1 VGAAWLERRT
11 RYDIYADILEV
22 IMKRGVMGVTR
33 ISYGANL
40 PVDRAK
46 EALEFLSERGMVKEA
61 EYGGNKGY
69 VITAKG
75 GEYVTA
81 HRTVKRFIDE

>member
-1 VGAAWLERRT
+1 MERRT

-22 IMKRGVMGVTR
+22 IMMRGVMGVTR

-46 EALEFLSERGMVKEA
+46 EALEFLAERGMVKEE
-61 EYGGNKGY
+61 EYSGTRGY

-75 GEYVTA
+75 GEYVSA
-81 HRTVKRFIDE
+81 HRTVRRFIDD

>member
-1 VGAAWLERRT
+1 LERRT

-22 IMKRGVMGVTR
+22 IMARGVMGVTR

-40 PVDRAK
+40 PVDRAR
-46 EALEFLSERGMVKEA
+46 EALEFLLGRGMVKE
-61 EYGGNKGY
+61 ERYGGTHGY

-75 GEYVTA
+75 GEYVSA
-81 HRTVKRFIDE
+81 HRTVKRFIDD

>member
-1 VGAAWLERRT
+1 LERRT
-11 RYDIYADILEV
+11 RYDIYADILAV
-22 IMKRGVMGVTR
+22 IMERGVLGVTR

-46 EALEFLSERGMVKEA
+46 EALEFLLLKGMLKEA
-61 EYGGNKGY
+61 NYGGNKGY

-75 GEYVTA
+75 GEYVQA
-81 HRTVKRFIDE
+81 HRTVRRMIDEE

>member
-1 VGAAWLERRT
+1 LERRT

-22 IMKRGVMGVTR
+22 VMERGVMGVTR

-46 EALEFLSERGMVKEA
+46 EALEFLVQKGMLKEE
-61 EYGGNKGY
+61 EYGGSRGY

-75 GEYVTA
+75 GEYVQA

>member
-1 VGAAWLERRT
+1 MERRT
-11 RYDIYADILEV
+11 RYDIYADILGV
-22 IMKRGVMGVTR
+22 IMARGVMGVTR

-40 PVDRAK
+40 PVDRCK
-46 EALEFLSERGMVKEA
+46 EALEFLVERGMVKEA
-61 EYGGNKGY
+61 EYGENRA
-69 VITAKG
+69 AKG

>member
-1 VGAAWLERRT
+1 MERRT
-11 RYDIYADILEV
+11 RYDIYADILGV
-22 IMKRGVMGVTR
+22 IMERGVMGVTR

-40 PVDRAK
+40 PVDRCK
-46 EALEFLSERGMVKEA
+46 EALEFLLDRGMVKES
-61 EYGGNKGY
+61 EYGGNRGY

-81 HRTVKRFIDE
+81 HRTVKRYIDEPGETT

>member
-1 VGAAWLERRT
+1 LERRT
-11 RYDIYADILEV
+11 RYDIYADILGV
-22 IMKRGVMGVTR
+22 IMERGVMGVTR

-46 EALEFLSERGMVKEA
+46 ESLEFLLERGMVKEA
-61 EYGGNKGY
+61 NYAGNKGF

-75 GEYVTA
+75 GEYLQA